1 MARRRLGLGD
11 ACEIVRDLYKLY
23 SERMGAN
30 PGKPFWEVYDLR
42 TLEPSPEWMEAMSK
56 VKKELA
62 SGGCS
67 SAGFPLYSLG

>member
-1 MARRRLGLGD
+1 VARRRLGLGD

-42 TLEPSPEWMEAMSK
+42 TLEPSPE
-56 VKKELA
+56 
-62 SGGCS
+62 
-67 SAGFPLYSLG
+67 